1 MLKKLV
7 AAVTFCGLS
16 FASQAALLPVQIKD
30 IGEAYKA
37 TDFTA
42 QLNFDQFD
50 TLGGTRYLTKI
61 HFGLLGKTIKRLEL
75 ENNSVN
81 SASNVEVDLQTK
93 LILRTA
99 GGIELIT
106 ALPKWDDVYNLA
118 VFDNV
123 ADFGGLSGV
132 TIASRGAEKREDRTI
147 TLQNILD
154 LFTGNGSISTNLFGS
169 ARDLFNF
176 GGGNVTS
183 NVQTKA
189 HGTVYVQY
197 EYETRTTQ
205 VSEPGTI
212 AVFGLALA
220 GLALRARRRQQ

>member
-81 SASNVEVDLQTK
+81 SASGVEVDLQTK

-106 ALPKWDDVYNLA
+106 ALPQWDDVYNLA
-118 VFDNV
+118 IFDGV
-123 ADFGGLSGV
+123 ADFNGSSGI
-132 TIASRGAEKREDRTI
+132 TIASRGAEKREDKTI
-147 TLQNILD
+147 TLQSILN
-154 LFTGNGSISTNLFGS
+154 LFTGNGTISTNLFGS

-197 EYETRTTQ
+197 EYATRSVPEPTTL
-205 VSEPGTI
+205 
-212 AVFGLALA
+212 AVFGLGLA